1 MKLLTPKQRNFLTQ
15 LALRAWK
22 KLHGS
27 GAIEETFDDYRHRI
41 AKRHS
46 GETISTAPAS
56 AFDDLFIA
64 FKTEIGD
71 TDEAFHRANERRTNA
86 QRQDIHNIQRQLERG
101 GLTLGY
107 AIAIAR
113 DEWSEKL
120 KLSFDALESLP
131 QHATR
136 KLLYTITARV
146 NARLKKANQA
156 PSA

>member
-1 MKLLTPKQRNFLTQ
+1 MKTPTLLSAKQRSFLTQ

-22 KLHGS
+22 KLEGN
-27 GAIEETFDDYRHRI
+27 GAIEETFDSYRHRI

-46 GETISTAPAS
+46 GHTISEAPAA
-56 AFDDLFIA
+56 AFDDLYIA

-71 TDEAFHRANERRTNA
+71 MDEAFQRASERRTNA
-86 QRQDIHNIQRQLERG
+86 QRQDIHNIKQQLERA

-120 KLSFDALESLP
+120 KLSFDVLESLP

-146 NARLKKANQA
+146 NARLKKAE
-156 PSA
+156 SC